1 VFDGKFAGVLPY
13 RYTPLPPSTPFANAV
28 NGPFVTPDAKKPEFT
43 EYRATGA
50 KYDAT
55 YVVFACTAIGDANVA
70 CCQPVADS
78 PVNVTDPNNVPVDV
92 HKLPT
97 CVPEFPAPL

>member
-1 VFDGKFAGVLPY
+1 VLVGKFAGVLPY
-13 RYTPLPPSTPFANAV
+13 RYTPLPPSVPDANAV
-28 NGPFVTPDAKKPEFT
+28 NGPFTVADDAKYAEFT

-55 YVVFACTAIGDANVA
+55 YVVFAVTAIGDPNVA
-70 CCQPVADS
+70 CCQPDADS
-78 PVNVTDPNNVPVDV
+78 PENVTDPNNVPVDV

-97 CVPEFPAPL
+97 CVPVF